1 MTIAYPWND
10 EADFHTPMAKLGK
23 HIIVTPEGEALF
35 IPDGSI
41 IIPVAALTEAEK
53 QEAITL
59 ISKPVEARY
68 EWAQEVAGM
77 ASIREGH

>member
-23 HIIVTPEGEALF
+23 HIIVTPEGETLF
-35 IPDGSI
+35 IPEGSI
-41 IIPVAALTEAEK
+41 ILPVAALCEAEK
-53 QEAITL
+53 QEATML
-59 ISKPVEARY
+59 ISTPIEARY

-77 ASIREGH
+77 SAIRAGH